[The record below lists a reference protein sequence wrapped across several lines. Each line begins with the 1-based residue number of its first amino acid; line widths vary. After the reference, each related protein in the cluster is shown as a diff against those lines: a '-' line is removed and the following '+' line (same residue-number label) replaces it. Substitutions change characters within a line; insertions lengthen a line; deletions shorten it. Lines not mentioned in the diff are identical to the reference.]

1 MNEQV
6 IKFFAEKDVKP
17 PPSRV
22 KMAVRM
28 RATRSLGPYT
38 LLLESS
44 CGTGPPR
51 VAGSARLFLYD
62 TRSDDAD
69 EPVAV
74 KRFAVD
80 SWREATGELAR
91 AVDVLRGKE
100 K

>member
-1 MNEQV
+1 MNTETRR
-6 IKFFAEKDVKP
+6 FFAEKDFKP
-17 PPSRV
+17 PPGMT

-28 RATRSLGPYT
+28 RAKRSLGPYT

-51 VAGSARLFLYD
+51 VAGSARLFLFD

-69 EPVAV
+69 EPVAI

-80 SWREATGELAR
+80 SWREATSELMR